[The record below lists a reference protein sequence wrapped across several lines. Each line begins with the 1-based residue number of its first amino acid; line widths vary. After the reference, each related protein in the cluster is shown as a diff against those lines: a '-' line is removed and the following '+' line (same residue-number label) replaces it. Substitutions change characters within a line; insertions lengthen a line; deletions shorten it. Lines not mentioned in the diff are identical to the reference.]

1 MNLDELREALDVPS
15 ALQRIEVLVARATTT
30 LHRIELAARRIE
42 RKLGEAMVTLADF
55 NASLD
60 NIDASIAD
68 INVDNADAVALIAQL
83 RDQIAAGGLTADEEA
98 GLLARIT
105 AAEAAIAAAE
115 AGTDAIT
122 PDAPEEPPA

>member
-1 MNLDELREALDVPS
+1 
-15 ALQRIEVLVARATTT
+15 
-30 LHRIELAARRIE
+30 
-42 RKLGEAMVTLADF
+42 MVTLADF